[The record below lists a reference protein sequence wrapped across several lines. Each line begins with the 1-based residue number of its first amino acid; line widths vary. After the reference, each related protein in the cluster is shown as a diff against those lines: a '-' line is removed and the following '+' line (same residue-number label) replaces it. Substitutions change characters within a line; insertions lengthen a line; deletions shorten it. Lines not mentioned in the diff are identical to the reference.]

1 MKTKKGT
8 QHEQPMGGV
17 KSRQPDKQARHR
29 WLYMILAVAVLLIAS
44 VGLAVWYYS
53 GRALPNVAV
62 GNVMVGSQSPAA
74 IRAAITQQVPALRI
88 TFEEDGKKVTVPAHD
103 LGVVVDVEA
112 TLQDTLHARRA
123 PNVLS
128 DVSVWQTAT
137 VPLVLTNDPGILIE
151 YARQHF
157 PSVFVDAKEPQIVFD
172 DAASQF
178 KVVPGQPGKGL
189 DIKSFERALP
199 SLAQQPQGFTLKLTS
214 QPVTPLLD
222 ESKLNVVRDEANVR
236 IKQKVEFK
244 ANGQAIYTAKPSEI
258 ASWMNFAPDA
268 ASGTVKLV
276 VDKAKVQQFL
286 TDKVGPT
293 VAAPPIDRKVV
304 VDSSTGAQ
312 SVIQQGRAGSQIQS
326 VETLTDD
333 VVGLL
338 TDNKEVSKDVSIAT
352 APFKTVTVTGSGKW
366 IEIDVSKETATMWL
380 GNQMVKSFLISSGR
394 AGTPT
399 ELGEFAIYSK
409 TPSMTMTGTVAGDFF
424 YLPNVK
430 WVSFFDGGE
439 AFHGTYWHHN
449 FGHPMSHGCINMTEA
464 DAKTLYD
471 FAPVGTKVVVH
482 A

>member
-1 MKTKKGT
+1 MKWLYSYRGTPWDESVLAVIFHTDFCECGMIELLRRVWGMKTKKGT

-53 GRALPNVAV
+53 GRAL
-62 GNVMVGSQSPAA
+62 
-74 IRAAITQQVPALRI
+74 
-88 TFEEDGKKVTVPAHD
+88 
-103 LGVVVDVEA
+103 
-112 TLQDTLHARRA
+112 

-276 VDKAKVQQFL
+276 VD
-286 TDKVGPT
+286 
-293 VAAPPIDRKVV
+293 
-304 VDSSTGAQ
+304 
-312 SVIQQGRAGSQIQS
+312 
-326 VETLTDD
+326 
-333 VVGLL
+333 
-338 TDNKEVSKDVSIAT
+338 
-352 APFKTVTVTGSGKW
+352 
-366 IEIDVSKETATMWL
+366 
-380 GNQMVKSFLISSGR
+380 
-394 AGTPT
+394 
-399 ELGEFAIYSK
+399 
-409 TPSMTMTGTVAGDFF
+409 
-424 YLPNVK
+424 
-430 WVSFFDGGE
+430 
-439 AFHGTYWHHN
+439 
-449 FGHPMSHGCINMTEA
+449 
-464 DAKTLYD
+464 
-471 FAPVGTKVVVH
+471 
-482 A
+482 